1 MTLDTGATGTFMSD
15 QYYQQ
20 HRQDFNSESLRE
32 LELIGVGGSTV
43 VPAYLQRSVPFKMG
57 GACVVLNDL
66 IVLTEPTG
74 LPDEF
79 SGNIGQSLVGLL
91 RSYTLDFRTMTLG
104 AEAQVTGK
112 DTDSCS
118 VR

>member
-1 MTLDTGATGTFMSD
+1 
-15 QYYQQ
+15 
-20 HRQDFNSESLRE
+20 
-32 LELIGVGGSTV
+32 
-43 VPAYLQRSVPFKMG
+43 
-57 GACVVLNDL
+57 
-66 IVLTEPTG
+66 

-112 DTDSCS
+112 DTDGCS